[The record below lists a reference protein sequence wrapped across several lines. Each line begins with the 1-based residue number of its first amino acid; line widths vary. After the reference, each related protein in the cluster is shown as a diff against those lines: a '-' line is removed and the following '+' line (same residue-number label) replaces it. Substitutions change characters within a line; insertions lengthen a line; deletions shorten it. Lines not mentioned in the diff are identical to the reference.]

1 MSYTEFFEF
10 KEHPFRITPDVEYFF
25 ASPNHMEALQSL
37 KYFVDSDE
45 GFLVL
50 TGEPGTG
57 KTITMRK
64 FMNELPETV
73 EYAYVM
79 FPSLEPEEMF
89 RAVLEDFGFPIGEN
103 QTKNALFAGFRDFLT
118 EKKRQG
124 KKPLLIIDEAQNLPA
139 RTLEELRILSNL
151 ETEKEKLIR
160 FVIAGQPE
168 LDSKLNSPSLRQLRQ
183 RITLHVSLDYM
194 DFDDMSKYVA
204 FRLSKGGFHGQY
216 PDRKFYKKL
225 YSYTG
230 GNPRLVNLA
239 MERSLMAAYVDQNK
253 VLSCA
258 HLDNAAVSLKLERK
272 KEKMN
277 PKFFLYAGF
286 AIIAA
291 IFVAGAVFYY
301 GTLYGKRQAE
311 MMHPAPAVVP
321 EQPAKPA
328 EKPVVTPP
336 VAQQAPAQ
344 TAETAETAAPAPRQ
358 TQPAPAQSP
367 VIREMPAET
376 APAASKTGVVK
387 ANILNMREKPDITS
401 TVMAKLPLNTQVQIL
416 LERDGWLNI
425 KVTANGKEITGWIY
439 GRNVDTIN

>member
-64 FMNELPETV
+64 FMNELPDTV

-103 QTKNALFAGFRDFLT
+103 QTKNTLFSGFRDFLT

-124 KKPLLIIDEAQNLPA
+124 KQPLLIIDEAQNLPE

-168 LDSKLNSPSLRQLRQ
+168 LETKLNSNQLRQLRQ
-183 RITLHVSLDYM
+183 RITLYINLDYM
-194 DFDDMSKYVA
+194 SLEDMSKYVA

-216 PDRKFYKKL
+216 PDRAFYKKL
-225 YSYTG
+225 YAYTG

-239 MERSLMAAYVDQNK
+239 MERTLMAAYVDQNK
-253 VLSCA
+253 VLTA
-258 HLDNAAVSLKLERK
+258 KHLSSAAASLRLE
-272 KEKMN
+272 KEKINMKS
-277 PKFFLYAGF
+277 KFFLYAGF
-286 AIIAA
+286 AILAA
-291 IFVAGAVFYY
+291 VFVAGAIFYY
-301 GTLYGKRQAE
+301 SSLYGKRQAE
-311 MMHPAPAVVP
+311 TPAPTAPPVQ
-321 EQPAKPA
+321 EKKA
-328 EKPVVTPP
+328 EPKTAPVVSNILEEPKT
-336 VAQQAPAQ
+336 VAPKKGI
-344 TAETAETAAPAPRQ
+344 T
-358 TQPAPAQSP
+358 
-367 VIREMPAET
+367 
-376 APAASKTGVVK
+376 K
-387 ANILNMREKPDITS
+387 ANVLNMREQPDITS
-401 TVMAKLPLNTQVQIL
+401 AVLAKLPLDTHILIL
-416 LERDGWLNI
+416 LDRDRWMNI
-425 KVTANGKEITGWIY
+425 RVTVDGKELTGWVY
-439 GRNVDTIN
+439 GRNVEVEN

>member
-45 GFLVL
+45 GFLVM

-64 FMNELPETV
+64 FMNELPDTV

-103 QTKNALFAGFRDFLT
+103 QTKNSLFAGFRDFLT

-194 DFDDMSKYVA
+194 NFDDMSKYVA

-216 PDRKFYKKL
+216 PEKKFYKKL

-253 VLSCA
+253 VLSCK
-258 HLDNAAVSLKLERK
+258 HLDSAAASLKLERK
-272 KEKMN
+272 KDNMN
-277 PKFFLYAGF
+277 SKFFLYTGLAL
-286 AIIAA
+286 IAA
-291 IFVAGAVFYY
+291 IFIAGALFYY

-311 MMHPAPAVVP
+311 MMHPLKAPAAVP
-321 EQPAKPA
+321 AEPTTPADKPVQTPPAEPEKPA
-328 EKPVVTPP
+328 EKVPPVQIQTPP
-336 VAQQAPAQ
+336 APVQQPL
-344 TAETAETAAPAPRQ
+344 
-358 TQPAPAQSP
+358 
-367 VIREMPAET
+367 VREMPET
-376 APAASKTGVVK
+376 VPTASKTGIVK

-401 TVMAKLPLNTQVQIL
+401 AVLAKLPLNTEVQIL

-425 KVTANGKEITGWIY
+425 SVTVSGTEITGWIY
-439 GRNVDTIN
+439 GRNVEIGS

>member
-10 KEHPFRITPDVEYFF
+10 KEHPFRITPDIEYFF
-25 ASPNHMEALQSL
+25 ASPNHAEALDSL
-37 KYFVDSDE
+37 KYFVNSDE

-64 FMNELPETV
+64 FMNELPENV

-103 QTKNALFAGFRDFLT
+103 QTKNALFSGFRDFLT

-124 KKPLLIIDEAQNLPA
+124 KKPILIIDEAQNLPE

-168 LDSKLNSPSLRQLRQ
+168 LDAKLSSPGLRQLRQ
-183 RITLHVSLDYM
+183 RITLHINLDYM
-194 DFDDMSKYVA
+194 NLNDMSKYVA

-216 PDRKFYKKL
+216 PDNTFYKRLHAFTK
-225 YSYTG
+225 

-239 MERSLMAAYVDQNK
+239 MERTLMSAYVDQSK
-253 VLSCA
+253 ILTIQ
-258 HLDNAAVSLKLERK
+258 HLQSAAASLKLETPEDTSK
-272 KEKMN
+272 S
-277 PKFFLYAGF
+277 KFFLYAGF
-286 AIIAA
+286 ALLAA
-291 IFVAGAVFYY
+291 IFVAGACFYY
-301 GTLYGKRQAE
+301 GSLYGKRQAE
-311 MMHPAPAVVP
+311 FLKHETPTVPKPAVQP
-321 EQPAKPA
+321 EKKQ
-328 EKPVVTPP
+328 TPLVRELP
-336 VAQQAPAQ
+336 EEPKQ
-344 TAETAETAAPAPRQ
+344 TP
-358 TQPAPAQSP
+358 
-367 VIREMPAET
+367 
-376 APAASKTGVVK
+376 KFGVVK
-387 ANILNMREKPDITS
+387 ASILNMRINPDITS
-401 TVMAKLPLNTQVQIL
+401 QVMAKLPLNTRCEVL

-425 KVTANGKEITGWIY
+425 RVMLNGAETSGWVY
-439 GRNVDTIN
+439 GRNVETES

>member
-45 GFLVL
+45 GFLVM

-151 ETEKEKLIR
+151 ETEKDKLIR

-216 PDRKFYKKL
+216 PDKKFYKKL

-253 VLSCA
+253 LLSCK
-258 HLDNAAVSLKLERK
+258 HLDSAAASLKLERK
-272 KEKMN
+272 KDIMN
-277 PKFFLYAGF
+277 SKFFLYAGF
-286 AIIAA
+286 ALIAA
-291 IFVAGAVFYY
+291 IFVAGALFYY
-301 GTLYGKRQAE
+301 GTIYGKRQAE
-311 MMHPAPAVVP
+311 MMRPVPAPATVP
-321 EQPAKPA
+321 AAPA
-328 EKPVVTPP
+328 EKP
-336 VAQQAPAQ
+336 AQPAPAKP
-344 TAETAETAAPAPRQ
+344 TEPEETAPIVQQQ
-358 TQPAPAQSP
+358 TQPAPVQKP
-367 VIREMPAET
+367 LVREMPAES
-376 APAASKTGVVK
+376 APAASKTGIVK

-401 TVMAKLPLNTQVQIL
+401 AILAKLPLNTRVQIL

-425 KVTANGKEITGWIY
+425 SVAVNGAEVTGWIY
-439 GRNVDTIN
+439 GRNVETGS

>member
-64 FMNELPETV
+64 FMNELPDTV

-103 QTKNALFAGFRDFLT
+103 QTKNALFSGFRDFLT

-124 KKPLLIIDEAQNLPA
+124 KQPLLIIDEAQNLPD

-168 LDSKLNSPSLRQLRQ
+168 LEAKLNSNQLRQLRQ
-183 RITLHVSLDYM
+183 RISLHINLDYM
-194 DFDDMSKYVA
+194 SLEDMSKYVA

-216 PDRKFYKKL
+216 PDKAFYKKL
-225 YSYTG
+225 YTYTG

-239 MERSLMAAYVDQNK
+239 MERTLMAAYVDQNK
-253 VLSCA
+253 VLTA
-258 HLDNAAVSLKLERK
+258 KHLSSAAGSLKLE
-272 KEKMN
+272 KEKQNMKS
-277 PKFFLYAGF
+277 KFFLYAGF
-286 AIIAA
+286 AILAA
-291 IFVAGAVFYY
+291 IFVAGAIFYY
-301 GTLYGKRQAE
+301 GSLYGKRQAE
-311 MMHPAPAVVP
+311 M
-321 EQPAKPA
+321 
-328 EKPVVTPP
+328 
-336 VAQQAPAQ
+336 
-344 TAETAETAAPAPRQ
+344 
-358 TQPAPAQSP
+358 QSP
-367 VIREMPAET
+367 VPAAPPVQQEKT
-376 APAASKTGVVK
+376 APKGAPLVGNILEEPKTVEPKPGIVK
-387 ANILNMREKPDITS
+387 ANVLNMREKPDITS
-401 TVMAKLPLNTQVQIL
+401 AVLTKLPLDTPILIL
-416 LERDGWLNI
+416 LDRDRWMNI
-425 KVTANGKEITGWIY
+425 RVTVNGKELTGWVY
-439 GRNVDTIN
+439 GRNVEVRN